1 MSALTLAWLAS
12 HARRCTIAV
21 GVCVICASPPAMA
34 SAQDMDVPVQIQVAL
49 FLKVLTFDRNLVIS
63 PPSEIV
69 VGVVFQ
75 SGYRSSVNAKNVAMA
90 ALQTTGNARKI
101 RAIAIDL
108 DRETLVAALP
118 RYRPSVLY
126 VAPLRAVEI
135 GDLATTARNAN
146 ITTVTGVPQYIALGL
161 AVSVR
166 LQGER
171 PKLVINAEAA
181 KAEGAD
187 FSAELLKLA
196 QIWPE

>member
-1 MSALTLAWLAS
+1 MPALMIPRLAR
-12 HARRCTIAV
+12 HARRCAAAVAV
-21 GVCVICASPPAMA
+21 GVVYASTPAVA
-34 SAQDMDVPVQIQVAL
+34 HAQDMDVPVQIQVAL

-63 PPSEIV
+63 PASEIV
-69 VGVVFQ
+69 VAVVFQ

-90 ALQTTGNARKI
+90 ALQASGNSRKV

-108 DRETLVAALP
+108 DRETLIAALP

-146 ITTVTGVPQYIALGL
+146 VTTVTGVPQYVALGL
-161 AVSVR
+161 AISVR

>member
-1 MSALTLAWLAS
+1 MSALI
-12 HARRCTIAV
+12 RRCAAAVTI
-21 GVCVICASPPAMA
+21 GVIYASMPAA
-34 SAQDMDVPVQIQVAL
+34 ARAQDMDVPVQMQVAL
-49 FLKVLTFDRNLVIS
+49 FLKVLTFDRNLVVS
-63 PPSEIV
+63 PASEIV

-75 SGYRSSVNAKNVAMA
+75 SGYRASINAKNIAMT
-90 ALQTTGNARKI
+90 ALQATANSRKI
-101 RAIAIDL
+101 RAVAIDL
-108 DRETLVAALP
+108 DRETLSTALP
-118 RYRPSVLY
+118 RHRPSVLY

-135 GDLATTARNAN
+135 GDLATIARNAN
-146 ITTVTGVPQYIALGL
+146 VTTLTGVTEYVALGL
-161 AVSVR
+161 AISVR

>member
-1 MSALTLAWLAS
+1 MISRSAR
-12 HARRCTIAV
+12 HARRCAIAV
-21 GVCVICASPPAMA
+21 AIGVIHASTPADA
-34 SAQDMDVPVQIQVAL
+34 HAQDMDVPVQMQVAL
-49 FLKVLTFDRNLVIS
+49 FLKVLTFDRNLVVS
-63 PPSEIV
+63 PASEIV

-75 SGYRSSVNAKNVAMA
+75 SGYRASVNAKNVAMA
-90 ALQTTGNARKI
+90 ALQVTGNSRKI

-108 DRETLVAALP
+108 DRETLVTALP

-126 VAPLRAVEI
+126 VAPLRAIEI

-146 ITTVTGVPQYIALGL
+146 ITTVTGVPEYISLGL
-161 AVSVR
+161 AVSVK

-187 FSAELLKLA
+187 FSAELLNLA

>member
-1 MSALTLAWLAS
+1 MSALTIS
-12 HARRCTIAV
+12 RVTCHARRCAIAV
-21 GVCVICASPPAMA
+21 AIGVISASTPAGA
-34 SAQDMDVPVQIQVAL
+34 RAQDMDVPVQMQVAL
-49 FLKVLTFDRNLVIS
+49 FLKVLTFDRNLVVS
-63 PPSEIV
+63 PVNEIV

-90 ALQTTGNARKI
+90 ALQVTGNQRKI

-108 DRETLVAALP
+108 DRETLLTALP
-118 RYRPSVLY
+118 RHRPSVLY

-146 ITTVTGVPQYIALGL
+146 VTTVTGVTHYISLGL

-181 KAEGAD
+181 RAEGAD

>member
-1 MSALTLAWLAS
+1 MMSRLAF
-12 HARRCTIAV
+12 HARRCAIAPAIAL
-21 GVCVICASPPAMA
+21 ICASIPAA
-34 SAQDMDVPVQIQVAL
+34 AHAQDMDVPVQMQVAL
-49 FLKVLTFDRNLVIS
+49 FLKVLTFDRNLVVS
-63 PPSEIV
+63 AGSEIV

-75 SGYRSSVNAKNVAMA
+75 SGYRSSVNAKNIAMT
-90 ALQTTGNARKI
+90 ALQVTVGQRKI

-108 DRETLVAALP
+108 DRETLIMALP

-135 GDLATTARNAN
+135 ADLAITARNAN
-146 ITTVTGVPQYIALGL
+146 VTTVTGVAQYIALGL

>member
-1 MSALTLAWLAS
+1 MSALI
-12 HARRCTIAV
+12 RRCAAAVTI
-21 GVCVICASPPAMA
+21 GVIYASMPAA
-34 SAQDMDVPVQIQVAL
+34 ARAQDMDVPVQMQVAL
-49 FLKVLTFDRNLVIS
+49 FLKVLTFDRNLVVS
-63 PPSEIV
+63 PASEIV

-75 SGYRSSVNAKNVAMA
+75 SGYRASINAKNIAMT
-90 ALQTTGNARKI
+90 ALQATANSRKI

-108 DRETLVAALP
+108 DRETLSTALP
-118 RYRPSVLY
+118 RHRPSVLY

-135 GDLATTARNAN
+135 GDLATIARNAN
-146 ITTVTGVPQYIALGL
+146 VTTLTGVTEYVALGL
-161 AVSVR
+161 AISVR

>member
-1 MSALTLAWLAS
+1 M
-12 HARRCTIAV
+12 
-21 GVCVICASPPAMA
+21 
-34 SAQDMDVPVQIQVAL
+34 
-49 FLKVLTFDRNLVIS
+49 
-63 PPSEIV
+63 
-69 VGVVFQ
+69 
-75 SGYRSSVNAKNVAMA
+75 
-90 ALQTTGNARKI
+90 
-101 RAIAIDL
+101 AIDL
-108 DRETLVAALP
+108 DRETLIAGLA
-118 RYRPSVLY
+118 RHKPSVLY

-135 GDLATTARNAN
+135 GDVAVSARNAN
-146 ITTVTGVPQYIALGL
+146 ITTVTGVPHYISLGL

>member
-1 MSALTLAWLAS
+1 MPFMPSQLAGR
-12 HARRCTIAV
+12 ARRCAITAAI
-21 GVCVICASPPAMA
+21 GVAYVCTPALA
-34 SAQDMDVPVQIQVAL
+34 EAQDMDVPVQIQVAL
-49 FLKVLTFDRNLVIS
+49 FLKVLTFDRNLVVS
-63 PPSEIV
+63 PSSEIV

-75 SGYRSSVNAKNVAMA
+75 SKYRSSVAAKNIAMT
-90 ALQTTGNARKI
+90 ALLETRNKRKI

-108 DRETLVAALP
+108 DRETLITALP
-118 RYRPSVLY
+118 RHRPSVLY
-126 VAPLRAVEI
+126 VAPLRAIEI
-135 GDLATTARNAN
+135 GDLATVARNAN
-146 ITTVTGVPQYIALGL
+146 VTTLTGVTEYVALGL
-161 AVSVR
+161 AISVR

>member
-1 MSALTLAWLAS
+1 MSS
-12 HARRCTIAV
+12 SMIVRRCTVAVAIA
-21 GVCVICASPPAMA
+21 GFYAFKPGAA
-34 SAQDMDVPVQIQVAL
+34 AAQDMDVPVQTQVAL
-49 FLKVLTFDRNLVIS
+49 FLKVITFDRNLVI
-63 PPSEIV
+63 PPATEIV

-75 SGYRSSVNAKNVAMA
+75 SGYRTSVNAKNIAMT
-90 ALQTTGNARKI
+90 ALQLSGGQRKI

-108 DRETLVAALP
+108 DREPLAAALT
-118 RYRPSVLY
+118 RHMPSVVY

-135 GDLATTARNAN
+135 SDLATTTRNAGV
-146 ITTVTGVPQYIALGL
+146 TTVTGVPQYISLGL

-181 KAEGAD
+181 KLEGAD
-187 FSAELLKLA
+187 FRAELLKLA

>member
-1 MSALTLAWLAS
+1 MSSFILPRVACLT
-12 HARRCTIAV
+12 RRCALAAALGAIYAFRPAV
-21 GVCVICASPPAMA
+21 AQ
-34 SAQDMDVPVQIQVAL
+34 AQDMDIPVQMQVAL
-49 FLKVLTFDRNLVIS
+49 FLKVITFDRNLVI
-63 PPSEIV
+63 PPATEIV
-69 VGVVFQ
+69 VAVVYQ
-75 SGYRSSVNAKNVAMA
+75 SGYRTSVNAKNVAMT
-90 ALQTTGNARKI
+90 ALQATGNQRKV

-108 DRETLVAALP
+108 DREPLAAALM
-118 RYRPSVLY
+118 RYMPSVLY

-135 GDLATTARNAN
+135 SDLATTARNAG

-181 KAEGAD
+181 KLEGAD

>member
-1 MSALTLAWLAS
+1 MSS
-12 HARRCTIAV
+12 PMIARRCALAIAI
-21 GVCVICASPPAMA
+21 GALYAFKPAVA
-34 SAQDMDVPVQIQVAL
+34 EGQDMDVPVQTQVAL
-49 FLKVLTFDRNLVIS
+49 FLKVITFDRNLLI
-63 PPSEIV
+63 PPATEMV

-75 SGYRSSVNAKNVAMA
+75 SGYRTSVNAKNIAMT
-90 ALQTTGNARKI
+90 ALELSGSQRKV

-108 DRETLVAALP
+108 DREPLAAALA
-118 RYRPSVLY
+118 RHMPSVLY
-126 VAPLRAVEI
+126 VAPLRGLEI
-135 GDLATTARNAN
+135 GDLATTARNAGV
-146 ITTVTGVPQYIALGL
+146 TTVTGVPQYVSLGL

-181 KAEGAD
+181 KLEGAD

>member
-1 MSALTLAWLAS
+1 MTAPMISRS
-12 HARRCTIAV
+12 VRHARRCAIAV
-21 GVCVICASPPAMA
+21 ATGVIYASTPADA
-34 SAQDMDVPVQIQVAL
+34 HAQDMDVPVQIQVAL
-49 FLKVLTFDRNLVIS
+49 FLKVLTFDRNLVVS
-63 PPSEIV
+63 PASEIV

-75 SGYRSSVNAKNVAMA
+75 SGNRSSVNAKNVAMT
-90 ALQTTGNARKI
+90 ALQAAGKRRKI

-108 DRETLVAALP
+108 DRETLLTALP

-135 GDLATTARNAN
+135 GDLATIARDAN
-146 ITTVTGVPQYIALGL
+146 VTTVTGVPQYVALGL

-196 QIWPE
+196 HIWPE

>member
-1 MSALTLAWLAS
+1 MISRLACHATRCAIALAVAVMHAPTPALAS
-12 HARRCTIAV
+12 V
-21 GVCVICASPPAMA
+21 
-34 SAQDMDVPVQIQVAL
+34 QDMDVPVQIQVAL
-49 FLKVLTFDRNLVIS
+49 FLKVLTFDRNLVV
-63 PPSEIV
+63 PPASELV

-75 SGYRSSVNAKNVAMA
+75 SGYRSSVNAKNVAMT
-90 ALQTTGNARKI
+90 ALQATGNSRKI

-108 DRETLVAALP
+108 DRETLAAALP
-118 RYRPSVLY
+118 RYRPAVLY

-135 GDLATTARNAN
+135 GDLATTARNGN
-146 ITTVTGVPQYIALGL
+146 VTTVTGVPLYISLGL

>member
-1 MSALTLAWLAS
+1 MISRLARP
-12 HARRCTIAV
+12 ARRCAIAGAV
-21 GVCVICASPPAMA
+21 GFIQAFTPAVA
-34 SAQDMDVPVQIQVAL
+34 RAQDMDVPVQMQVAL

-63 PPSEIV
+63 PASEIV

-75 SGYRSSVNAKNVAMA
+75 SGYRSSVNAKNIAMT
-90 ALQTTGNARKI
+90 ALQVTGNSRKI

-108 DRETLVAALP
+108 DKESLGTALP
-118 RYRPSVLY
+118 RYTPSVLY

-135 GDLATTARNAN
+135 GDLATIARNAN
-146 ITTVTGVPQYIALGL
+146 VTTVTGVPQYVALGL
-161 AVSVR
+161 AISVR

>member
-1 MSALTLAWLAS
+1 MSPLMIFRLAR
-12 HARRCTIAV
+12 HGRRCAIAV
-21 GVCVICASPPAMA
+21 LIGVTCASTPAA
-34 SAQDMDVPVQIQVAL
+34 AYAQDMDVPVHIQIAL
-49 FLKVLTFDRNLVIS
+49 FLKVLTFDRNLVVS
-63 PPSEIV
+63 PASEIV

-75 SGYRSSVNAKNVAMA
+75 SGYRSSVNAKNVAMT
-90 ALQTTGNARKI
+90 ALQVTGNPRTI

-108 DRETLVAALP
+108 DRESLLTALS

-126 VAPLRAVEI
+126 VAPLRSVEI

-146 ITTVTGVPQYIALGL
+146 VTTLTGVAQYISLGL

-181 KAEGAD
+181 KLEGAD

>member
-1 MSALTLAWLAS
+1 MSALTIARLAS

-21 GVCVICASPPAMA
+21 GVCAICAFTPAVA
-34 SAQDMDVPVQIQVAL
+34 NAQDMDVPVQIQVAL
-49 FLKVLTFDRNLVIS
+49 FLKVLTFDRNLVIA
-63 PPSEIV
+63 PASEIV

-75 SGYRSSVNAKNVAMA
+75 SGYRSSVNAKNIAMA
-90 ALQTTGNARKI
+90 ALQSSSNSRKI

-108 DRETLVAALP
+108 DRETLLTALP

-135 GDLATTARNAN
+135 GDLAASARNAN
-146 ITTVTGVPQYIALGL
+146 VTTVTGVPQYVALGL

>member
-1 MSALTLAWLAS
+1 MSS
-12 HARRCTIAV
+12 PMIARRCAV
-21 GVCVICASPPAMA
+21 TMAIGALYALNPAVA
-34 SAQDMDVPVQIQVAL
+34 QAQDMDVPVQTQVAL
-49 FLKVLTFDRNLVIS
+49 FLKVITFDRNLVI
-63 PPSEIV
+63 PAATEIV

-75 SGYRSSVNAKNVAMA
+75 SGYRTSVNAKNIAMT
-90 ALQTTGNARKI
+90 ALQMTASQHKV

-108 DRETLVAALP
+108 DREPLAAALT
-118 RYRPSVLY
+118 RYMPSVLY

-135 GDLATTARNAN
+135 SDLATTARNAGV
-146 ITTVTGVPQYIALGL
+146 TTVTGVPQYVSLGL

-181 KAEGAD
+181 KLEGAD

>member
-1 MSALTLAWLAS
+1 MSALMMSRLAF
-12 HARRCTIAV
+12 HARRCAIAPAIAL
-21 GVCVICASPPAMA
+21 ICASIPAA
-34 SAQDMDVPVQIQVAL
+34 AHAQDMDVPVQMQVAL
-49 FLKVLTFDRNLVIS
+49 FLKVLTFDRNLVVS
-63 PPSEIV
+63 AGSEIV

-75 SGYRSSVNAKNVAMA
+75 SGYRSSVNAKNIAMT
-90 ALQTTGNARKI
+90 ALQVTVGQRKI

-108 DRETLVAALP
+108 DRETLIMALP

-135 GDLATTARNAN
+135 ADLAITARNAN
-146 ITTVTGVPQYIALGL
+146 VTTVTGVAQYIALGL

>member
-1 MSALTLAWLAS
+1 MSS
-12 HARRCTIAV
+12 PMIARRC
-21 GVCVICASPPAMA
+21 GLAMA
-34 SAQDMDVPVQIQVAL
+34 IGVLYAFKPAVAEAQDMDVPVHIQIAL
-49 FLKVLTFDRNLVIS
+49 FLKVLTFDRNLVVS
-63 PPSEIV
+63 PASEIV

-75 SGYRSSVNAKNVAMA
+75 SGYRSSVNAKNVAMT
-90 ALQTTGNARKI
+90 ALQVTGNPRKI

-108 DRETLVAALP
+108 DRESLLTALS
-118 RYRPSVLY
+118 RHRPSVLY

-146 ITTVTGVPQYIALGL
+146 VTTLTGVAQYISLGL

-181 KAEGAD
+181 KLEGAD